1 MKKAYFVTVEEITDT
16 VKDKSYTTK
25 ERIVTKIILCIY
37 LKALT
42 VGILFSIKQ
51 VILIASF
58 VSFIASIAFGPLSNI
73 ASKSDLSKMI
83 TWLISFTGGC
93 VFTLITYE
101 NSLFEGIIPLNDANI
116 GNTLTLSAIG
126 ITLLYDLLNVK

>member
-1 MKKAYFVTVEEITDT
+1 MKKTYFVTVEEITDT

-37 LKALT
+37 LTALT

-58 VSFIASIAFGPLSNI
+58 VSFIASIAFGPLSGI
-73 ASKSDLSKMI
+73 TSRSDLSKMI

>member
-37 LKALT
+37 LTALT

-58 VSFIASIAFGPLSNI
+58 VSFIASIAFGPLSGI
-73 ASKSDLSKMI
+73 TSRSDLSKMI

-93 VFTLITYE
+93 VFAVITYE
-101 NSLFEGIIPLNDANI
+101 NSLFEGINPLNGANI

-126 ITLLYDLLNVK
+126 ITLLYDLLNIK

>member
-1 MKKAYFVTVEEITDT
+1 MKKTYFVTVEEITDT

-37 LKALT
+37 LTALT

-58 VSFIASIAFGPLSNI
+58 VSFIASIAFGPLSGI
-73 ASKSDLSKMI
+73 TSRSDLSKMI

-93 VFTLITYE
+93 VFAVITYE
-101 NSLFEGIIPLNDANI
+101 NSLFEGINPLNGANI

>member
-1 MKKAYFVTVEEITDT
+1 MKKTYFVTVEEITDT

-37 LKALT
+37 LTALT

-58 VSFIASIAFGPLSNI
+58 VSFIASIAFGPLSGI
-73 ASKSDLSKMI
+73 TSRSDLSKMI

-93 VFTLITYE
+93 VFAVITYE
-101 NSLFEGIIPLNDANI
+101 NSLFEGINPLNGANI
-116 GNTLTLSAIG
+116 GNTLTLSAI
-126 ITLLYDLLNVK
+126 

>member
-37 LKALT
+37 LTALT

-58 VSFIASIAFGPLSNI
+58 VSFIASIAFGRF
-73 ASKSDLSKMI
+73 
-83 TWLISFTGGC
+83 W
-93 VFTLITYE
+93 
-101 NSLFEGIIPLNDANI
+101 
-116 GNTLTLSAIG
+116 AIKQHS
-126 ITLLYDLLNVK
+126 IKI